1 MPIILPSMLC
11 ADPMNMARDIAELED
26 AGVEMLHI
34 DVMDGHFVP
43 NIAIGFHVIEAMV
56 KTTKL
61 PLDVHLMLDNPGA
74 YIPRLK
80 GVAAA
85 ISFHYEAVNFPV
97 KLLNEIKAMGCKAG
111 IAVGPATDAGKLASL
126 LPHVDF
132 VLCMT
137 VEPGFAGQSFI
148 ESALRNLDVLCQL
161 RAEHGY
167 EFILQVDGSVGAHN
181 AKRCAEHG
189 AEWLVVGANCFP
201 KDKSVKEAFQL
212 LKSVL

>member
-11 ADPMNMARDIAELED
+11 ADPMNMARDIAELEV
-26 AGVEMLHI
+26 AGVEMLHV

-43 NIAIGFHVIEAMV
+43 NIAIGFHVVEAMA
-56 KTTKL
+56 KATAL
-61 PLDVHLMLDNPGA
+61 PLDVHLMLDNPGT
-74 YIPRLK
+74 YLPRLK
-80 GVAAA
+80 GLAAA
-85 ISFHYEAVNFPV
+85 VSFHYEAVNFPI
-97 KLLNEIKAMGCKAG
+97 KLLNEIKAMGAKAG
-111 IAVGPATDAGKLASL
+111 IAIGPATDAAVLESV

-148 ESALRNLDVLCQL
+148 ESALRNLDVLCEL
-161 RAEHGY
+161 RAKHGH

-181 AKRCAEHG
+181 AKLCAEHG

-201 KDKSVKEAFQL
+201 KDRSIKEALQTL
-212 LKSVL
+212 HSVL